1 MTRPSSVQSPAV
13 RQEQRRQTIVAAAR
27 KAFLKHG
34 YGQTTM
40 SAIAAAI
47 GGSKTT
53 LWSYYRN
60 KHDLF
65 AAVVDDLVE
74 RYGEALRLPLPAA
87 GDPAETLRSLGLT
100 VMATILRPQIVAL
113 HRMVMG
119 EAGRFPE
126 LGWLLF
132 DRGISRGQARTAQW
146 LEGQMEQGKLR
157 RADPLLAAQ
166 HFIGLFQN
174 GAYQRLLLGACA
186 MPGAEQVQLEVDGA
200 VDVFMRA
207 YRP

>member
-1 MTRPSSVQSPAV
+1 MTRQSSAQSPAV

-74 RYGEALRLPLPAA
+74 RYGEALRLPLPPA
-87 GDPAETLRSLGLT
+87 GDPAATLRELGLT

-126 LGWLLF
+126 LGRLLF
-132 DRGISRGQARTAQW
+132 ERGISRGQARTAEW
-146 LEGQMEQGKLR
+146 LAGQMDLGKLR

-166 HFIGLFQN
+166 QFIGLFQN

-186 MPGAEQVQLEVDGA
+186 MPGPEEIRLEVEGA

-207 YRP
+207 YRA